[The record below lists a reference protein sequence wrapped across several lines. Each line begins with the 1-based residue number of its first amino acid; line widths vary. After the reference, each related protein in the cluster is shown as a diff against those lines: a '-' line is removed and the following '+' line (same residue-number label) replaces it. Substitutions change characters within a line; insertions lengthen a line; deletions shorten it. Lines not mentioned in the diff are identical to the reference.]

1 MSEQQPSPQRSI
13 KPRDGWSNIFTA
25 QACGEA
31 QFNQGDLYEASYQ
44 DRPLLRLV
52 YNPRDH
58 ELTGRS
64 VVTVRCM
71 LCGVQSRAMDSFED
85 YPMIG
90 TIDVKT
96 IRPTLKMSTE
106 RILNHLATQH
116 DENLGGV
123 NDVDFFNCVMDCCG
137 L

>member
-1 MSEQQPSPQRSI
+1 MSEQQPGPRRSI
-13 KPRDGWSNIFTA
+13 QPGEGWSNLFTV
-25 QACGEA
+25 QDCGEA
-31 QFNQGDLYEASYQ
+31 QFNQGHLYEASY
-44 DRPLLRLV
+44 DNRPVLRLV
-52 YNPRDH
+52 YNIRDH

-64 VVTVRCM
+64 SVTVRCM
-71 LCGVQSRAMDSFED
+71 LCGLKSQALGSFED

-90 TIDVKT
+90 TMDVNT
-96 IRPTLKMSTE
+96 IRPTLTMSTE

-123 NDVDFFNCVMDCCG
+123 DDLDFFNSIMDSCD

>member
-1 MSEQQPSPQRSI
+1 MSDKQTRPQRSI
-13 KPRDGWSNIFTA
+13 KPRAGWHNSLTA

-31 QFNQGDLYEASYQ
+31 QFNQGNLYEASYQ
-44 DRPLLRLV
+44 NRPILRLV

-71 LCGVQSRAMDSFED
+71 LCGVKSRAFDSFED

-90 TIDVKT
+90 TMDVNT

-106 RILNHLATQH
+106 RILNHLAAQH
-116 DENLGGV
+116 GEDLGGV
-123 NDVDFFNCVMDCCG
+123 DDLDFFNSIMDCCDI
-137 L
+137 